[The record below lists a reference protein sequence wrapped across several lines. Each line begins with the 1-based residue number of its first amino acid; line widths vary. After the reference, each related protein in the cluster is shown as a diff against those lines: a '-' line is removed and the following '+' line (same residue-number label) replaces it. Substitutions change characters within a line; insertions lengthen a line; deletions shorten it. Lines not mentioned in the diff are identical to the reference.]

1 MAAGVSSKS
10 ASSPASRKTLKSPY
24 PKPSSLPPCPSER
37 GTAHHSSPASPT
49 PECIRAQS
57 CSHSTPFLWVHPLS
71 LQFHCF
77 CWACQGFWSGPALDS
92 SVLTWMWQTSKSPR
106 KSSSVTPAR
115 LRQGATQHSVQKRQ
129 SLKVCRH
136 NARVSVNMPTV
147 IPALEHACVFSIP
160 SPAHYPLLLCL
171 SLQTNSRTTPMHP
184 KNPKSVFLHTH
195 THTHTPP
202 SRSLLFLTEVLSLS
216 EESARLFSPFVL
228 VVYGSAISS
237 YCCLVLPFT
246 NYSRYCSAFFLFNMA
261 FRRSADPNTPFSGQS

>member
-195 THTHTPP
+195 THLPHAHSCFSLKFFRCLKKVHAFSP
-202 SRSLLFLTEVLSLS
+202 LLFL
-216 EESARLFSPFVL
+216 LFMVQPSVHTAASFCLLQTIPGTAPRFSCSTWRFAALLIQTLHL
-228 VVYGSAISS
+228 VVS
-237 YCCLVLPFT
+237 LE
-246 NYSRYCSAFFLFNMA
+246 
-261 FRRSADPNTPFSGQS
+261 